1 MRRACFT
8 SVERKALAH
17 DLDRLGL
24 AGAQLLGAMDWMP
37 EAAHELPGDAIWPSG
52 DEIFVAKF
60 FMGAVTFTFGL
71 RHFSPR
77 VFANLNSKS
86 EYRNPK
92 QTKKILSTKLNWK
105 SSHDVFRLHPASS
118 RIVQP
123 GFEFVS
129 GLRFRASDFHSVL
142 CVCSRYRSNCG
153 FHTHASIRIGVP
165 TRFKLASKRRRI
177 STSSSSYSIIVPPSL
192 TEI

>member
-24 AGAQLLGAMDWMP
+24 AGAQLFGAMDRMP
-37 EAAHELPGDAIWPSG
+37 KPAHECTGESARPSG
-52 DEIFVAKF
+52 DEVLVAEL
-60 FMGAVTFTFGL
+60 FMGAVAFAFGL

-105 SSHDVFRLHPASS
+105 SSHDVSRLPHH
-118 RIVQP
+118 RL
-123 GFEFVS
+123 EFFS
-129 GLRFRASDFHSVL
+129 PVL
-142 CVCSRYRSNCG
+142 
-153 FHTHASIRIGVP
+153 
-165 TRFKLASKRRRI
+165 
-177 STSSSSYSIIVPPSL
+177 
-192 TEI
+192 